1 MTEPQTWNP
10 ALDDE
15 MPPFW
20 WLAQHWHWLWRLD
33 GLLTDREHAYWCARM
48 QRFEHEVGSGRVRA

>member
-1 MTEPQTWNP
+1 MTEHERGTL

-15 MPPFW
+15 LPPFW

-33 GLLTDREHAYWCARM
+33 GQLSDREHAYWCARM
-48 QRFEHEVGSGRVRA
+48 QRFEREVGSDRVRA